1 MGIFDGFSNR
11 FRPGDEDEDYETDDM
26 DDYDD
31 EEETPRRGL
40 FGRKQRS
47 DEEEDDYEPSR
58 GSGSMST
65 GSRSGSG
72 SGAPVGRGNAN
83 GNAAVQPRVRGNTP
97 GPAVPEG
104 QVQYIHPTLFEDA
117 QQIADILRNHH
128 TVLLNLEGL
137 DSNLAQ
143 RIVDFSTGSCYALR
157 GHFRSISASDLII
170 VFTPEDVGI
179 GEAITIS
186 AAKANASSNA
196 FGGAAA
202 QSRTN
207 PSGMNMNT
215 MNGMQQ
221 DSANSYMN
229 GGASGAY
236 GRSGVY

>member
-1 MGIFDGFSNR
+1 MGIFDSFSNR
-11 FRPGDEDEDYETDDM
+11 FRPGDEDEDYENEDM

-31 EEETPRRGL
+31 EEETPRRSL
-40 FGRKQRS
+40 FGRKPRS
-47 DEEEDDYEPSR
+47 DEEEEDYEPSR
-58 GSGSMST
+58 GSMST

-72 SGAPVGRGNAN
+72 SGAPVSRGSA
-83 GNAAVQPRVRGNTP
+83 NAAVQPRVRSNAP
-97 GPAVPEG
+97 GPAAPNG

-128 TVLLNLEGL
+128 MVLLNLEGL

-186 AAKANASSNA
+186 ASKAAAASSNA
-196 FGGAAA
+196 FGGASA
-202 QSRTN
+202 QSRSN

-215 MNGMQQ
+215 VNGMPQ
-221 DSANSYMN
+221 DSANPYMN
-229 GGASGAY
+229 SGVNGAY
-236 GRSGVY
+236 GRNGVY